1 MFARLGV
8 LGVLA
13 LVVAIGATCA
23 AVFQKSF
30 AAAVIAVPAAAY
42 VLIQLFRPADA

>member
-1 MFARLGV
+1 MFSRLGG

-30 AAAVIAVPAAAY
+30 AAAVIAVPAFGYA
-42 VLIQLFRPADA
+42 LMQFFRRADA